1 MLIWSCALHCE
12 AKPVIDYYR
21 LQKDHAESAFD
32 VYQNQHIA
40 CVVSGLGGINM
51 AAATAWAAAHF
62 NGSSPAC
69 WINLGIAGHKSLAI
83 GELVVAG
90 QITQAD
96 NPHSIYPVPL
106 LKHRHPLKPVI
117 SHLHEQSHYADEALS
132 DMEAYAF
139 IHTASRFA
147 PLELCQSL
155 KIISDNAQ
163 SGPDRNK
170 ARISQ
175 LIHARI
181 DEIAKFADQLNI
193 LAEQHAEQSLTAG
206 QLQRFLDLAHFTRS
220 QQIQLKKLL
229 LGLRL
234 HDHNLEQSLQ
244 SVGRLGDSRRILHQL
259 ELQLHRQS
267 EQL

>member
-1 MLIWSCALHCE
+1 MLIWTCALHCE

-21 LQKDHAESAFD
+21 LKKAQAEGAFD
-32 VYQNQHIA
+32 VYHNQHTA
-40 CVVSGLGGINM
+40 CVISGIGGINM

-62 NGSSPAC
+62 TNPSPSC
-69 WINLGIAGHKSLAI
+69 WINLGVAGHRSLAV
-83 GELVVAG
+83 GELVLAG
-90 QITQAD
+90 QVSQAG

-106 LKHRHPLKPVI
+106 LKHRYPLKPVI
-117 SHLHEQSHYADEALS
+117 SHQHEQIEYDDEALC

-139 IHTASRFA
+139 IHTAGRFA
-147 PLELCQSL
+147 PLELCQGL
-155 KIISDNAQ
+155 KVISDNAENA
-163 SGPDRNK
+163 PDRNK

-181 DEIAKFADQLNI
+181 AEITGFADQLRL
-193 LAEQHAEQSLTAG
+193 LAAQHAEQSLAAE
-206 QLQRFLDLAHFTRS
+206 QLQRFLARAHFTRS

-234 HDHNLEQSLQ
+234 HDQNLDLSLQ
-244 SVGRLGDSRRILHQL
+244 SIGHLADSRQILHQL

>member
-21 LQKDHAESAFD
+21 LKKAPAERAFD

-40 CVVSGLGGINM
+40 CVVSGIGGINM
-51 AAATAWAAAHF
+51 AAATAWSAAHF
-62 NGSSPAC
+62 NDSSPAC
-69 WINLGIAGHKSLAI
+69 WINLGIAGHKSLAV

-90 QITQAD
+90 QITQAN
-96 NPHSIYPVPL
+96 NPHAIYPVPL

-117 SHLHEQSHYADEALS
+117 SHPHEQSQYVDEALC

-139 IHTASRFA
+139 IHTASRFS

-163 SGPDRNK
+163 TGPDRNK

-181 DEIAKFADQLNI
+181 EDIAEFADQLSL
-193 LAEQHAEQSLTAG
+193 LATQYAEQSLATG
-206 QLQRFLDLAHFTRS
+206 QLKRFLSLAHFTRS

-234 HDHNLEQSLQ
+234 HD
-244 SVGRLGDSRRILHQL
+244 
-259 ELQLHRQS
+259 QS
-267 EQL
+267 ET